1 MDVAFLSGKN
11 FNDQSSCYHLT
22 VASLWCLR
30 LSGWEKVGSWERAS
44 FSGCKTINFWGWA
57 GSNDWKFSMAS
68 SCDSSEEDLAKF
80 AVITDVVDS
89 GMMKKLIYLQEE
101 MEFCLLI
108 RLWSFFQKWRWYIAL
123 LHLIPSPNQVWGQ
136 FYRWYICKLLE
147 LVDLFFL

>member
-1 MDVAFLSGKN
+1 
-11 FNDQSSCYHLT
+11 
-22 VASLWCLR
+22 
-30 LSGWEKVGSWERAS
+30 
-44 FSGCKTINFWGWA
+44 
-57 GSNDWKFSMAS
+57 MAS

-101 MEFCLLI
+101 IEFCLLI